1 MFTVYKITNQINQK
15 CYIGSSIR
23 VNKRWQEHKRVAFNP
38 NDQKYNYPLYQAFR
52 KYGLENFIFEI
63 LKDDFNTQEEMSK
76 YEQQMIIFYNSVN
89 NGYNQTYCTNIRD
102 LSKENCFLHIQ
113 EIKQKCAKI
122 DINNNII
129 ETYSSYHE
137 AAEKN
142 GYEADSRASNIR
154 RVCKGLQG
162 SLNGE
167 IFRDLDINNNIIDI
181 KMPTHFHGKKKIVG
195 INIDT
200 QDEIFFESIT
210 DAAYQLQIPRQS
222 LSKCINGDPRY
233 SIVHNYIWRE
243 ISCEGD
249 IIENNIVIQTRI
261 NQYNNE
267 RPLINGERHTIKEW
281 CTIYNLTPTSY
292 YKRRKKGLSVIDAI
306 TKPKKG

>member
-23 VNKRWQEHKRVAFNP
+23 VNKRWKEHKRAAFNP
-38 NDQKYNYPLYQAFR
+38 NDKKYNYPLYQAFR

-76 YEQQMIIFYNSVN
+76 YEQQMIIFYNSVI

-102 LSKENCFLHIQ
+102 LSKENCSLHIQ
-113 EIKQKCAKI
+113 EIKQRCAKI

-129 ETYSSYHE
+129 EMYSSYHE

-167 IFRDLDINNNIIDI
+167 IFRDLDINNNIINVKI
-181 KMPTHFHGKKKIVG
+181 PTHFHGKKKIVG
-195 INIDT
+195 IDIDT

-222 LSKCINGDPRY
+222 ISKCINGDARY

-249 IIENNIVIQTRI
+249 IIENNITIQARI
-261 NQYNNE
+261 DQYNNE
-267 RPLINGERHTIKEW
+267 HPLINGERHTIKEW
-281 CTIYNLTPTSY
+281 CAIYNLAPASY